1 MKKTFLLLSL
11 SVLGIINAHSQNTF
25 PATGSAGI
33 GTTTPS
39 ASSILEIKSTKKGL
53 LIPRMTKTQRDS
65 IASPATGLLIFQ
77 TNSTP
82 GFYDFNGTAWAAVSP
97 KGVNTTLSNLVS
109 PTAVSQSLLPGT
121 NNTIDL
127 GSGTQAWRN
136 GFFGTSIGIGTATPH
151 APFQLG
157 NSVINRKIVLFET
170 ANNDNQFYGFG
181 INSLMLRY
189 QVDGP
194 GAVHAFYAGSSS
206 STSVELMRIQGNGN
220 VGIGTTAPNAPLQ
233 FANTLVNRKIVL
245 YETANDDN
253 NFFGFGINGS
263 TLRYQVGLTSSDH
276 VFYAST
282 SATTSVELMRIKGT
296 GNVGIGT
303 STPSA
308 KLEVAGGDAVING
321 VLVGRGPGSDSTNT
335 AIGYQALHDNNVEG
349 QNTACGFDALYSNTI
364 GMWNTAFGYA
374 ALDNSTSSLNT
385 GVGYEALNFNT
396 IGGGNSAL
404 GYAANVS
411 TINLSNAMALGYEA
425 TVNASN
431 KVRIG
436 DANVTVVE
444 SAAGSW
450 TISDGRFK
458 TNVQQQVK
466 GLAFIKLLRP
476 VVYNFDV
483 NKYND
488 FLMQNYPD
496 NVKQTR
502 KAALN
507 NQASK
512 ASQIRQSGFIAQ
524 DVAAAAKK
532 IGYDFNGVHA
542 PENSTDNWSL
552 SYEKLVVPLVK
563 AVQEL
568 SAQNDNL
575 NTKVGDLQ
583 KQIDELKAM
592 IASGNQGAVS
602 ASNLKSQTWNSG
614 LQQNVP
620 NPFDHTTTIR
630 YTLPEQFNSAKIV
643 VTNKSGVVLK
653 ETNVSGAGKGSMQV
667 DASTLAAGAYS
678 YTLYVD
684 GRLIDTKQMILT
696 R

>member
-1 MKKTFLLLSL
+1 
-11 SVLGIINAHSQNTF
+11 
-25 PATGSAGI
+25 
-33 GTTTPS
+33 
-39 ASSILEIKSTKKGL
+39 
-53 LIPRMTKTQRDS
+53 
-65 IASPATGLLIFQ
+65 
-77 TNSTP
+77 
-82 GFYDFNGTAWAAVSP
+82 
-97 KGVNTTLSNLVS
+97 
-109 PTAVSQSLLPGT
+109 
-121 NNTIDL
+121 
-127 GSGTQAWRN
+127 
-136 GFFGTSIGIGTATPH
+136 
-151 APFQLG
+151 
-157 NSVINRKIVLFET
+157 
-170 ANNDNQFYGFG
+170 
-181 INSLMLRY
+181 
-189 QVDGP
+189 
-194 GAVHAFYAGSSS
+194 
-206 STSVELMRIQGNGN
+206 MRIQGNGN
-220 VGIGTTAPNAPLQ
+220 VGIGTTAPDAPLQ

-253 NFFGFGINGS
+253 EFFGFGINGS

-282 SATTSVELMRIKGT
+282 SSTTSVELMRIKGN

-321 VLVGRGPGSDSTNT
+321 VTVGTGPGGGQYNT
-335 AIGYQALHDNNVEG
+335 AM
-349 QNTACGFDALYSNTI
+349 GFQALYSNT
-364 GMWNTAFGYA
+364 GSGNTAFGYL
-374 ALDNSTSSLNT
+374 ALNLNT
-385 GVGYEALNFNT
+385 TAVASTAVGDGALRFNT
-396 IGGGNSAL
+396 GGSNTAVGASALQSNTTGSANSAF
-404 GYAANVS
+404 GTGADVS
-411 TINLSNAMALGYEA
+411 TNNLSNATALGA
-425 TVNASN
+425 NAFTNASN

-436 DANVTVVE
+436 NANVTVVE

-450 TISDGRFK
+450 TVSDGRFK
-458 TNVQQQVK
+458 TNIQEQVK

-483 NKYND
+483 NKFND
-488 FLMQNYPD
+488 FVMQNYPD
-496 NVKQTR
+496 SIKQAR

-507 NQASK
+507 DQASK

-542 PENSTDNWSL
+542 PENATDNWSL

-602 ASNLKSQTWNSG
+602 ASNLKAQTWNSS

-620 NPFDHTTTIR
+620 NPFDHTTTIG

-643 VTNKSGVVLK
+643 ITNKSGVVLQ
-653 ETNVSGAGKGSMQV
+653 ESNISGAGKGSLQV
-667 DASTLAAGAYS
+667 DASALAAGAYS

-684 GRLIDTKQMILT
+684 GRLIDTKQMVLAK
-696 R
+696 